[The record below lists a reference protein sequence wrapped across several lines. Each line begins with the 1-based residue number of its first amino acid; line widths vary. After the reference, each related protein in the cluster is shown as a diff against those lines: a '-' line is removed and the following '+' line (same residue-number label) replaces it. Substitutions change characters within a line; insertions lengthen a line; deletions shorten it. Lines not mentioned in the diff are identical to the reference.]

1 MCECACVRVCW
12 GRGGS
17 GATLLV
23 IIEGGGPELELSKD
37 WRRLLSLVSRKV
49 YCSSDSDV
57 PSWFLAVVLMTLDPM
72 WKDSGFF
79 HLM

>member
-23 IIEGGGPELELSKD
+23 IIEGVGPELELGKD
-37 WRRLLSLVSRKV
+37 WRRLLSHFPKEV
-49 YCSSDSDV
+49 YCSSDSDDQ
-57 PSWFLAVVLMTLDPM
+57 SWFLAVVLMTLNPM
-72 WKDSGFF
+72 WKDSGFS
-79 HLM
+79 HLV